1 MTDKQ
6 NPFEDLETRLQA
18 RKAEYDTMHVPDLT
32 ASQAVQAG
40 IRQASNKRKTKLRWL
55 TSSISAAALILLFT
69 GCIRVSPAFAS
80 FVEQLPGMEG
90 VVSLIR
96 QDKGLMM
103 AIDQSL
109 LQKVGITDEHDGGSV
124 TVEGIITDD
133 SRMVIFYKMKG
144 MKNIEKFDYDIDL
157 LDGNGKDLPVGFGYS
172 APHSD
177 SDDQGYENFI
187 DVVFTDKASPP
198 DVLTVVFKSR
208 DNAHPGVWKV
218 TLPVDKNLTKGMKK
232 IIPVNESLV
241 IDGQRIQ
248 VKQATIYPTRLVLDV
263 QMDPSNTKKIFGLSD
278 LQLVDEQGRA
288 WRTDT
293 SIGEDTRSIYF
304 ESMYFAKPKK
314 LTLQGSGFS
323 GLDKKELDFSL
334 NLKTREVA
342 GGPFG
347 LQMLGSKVQGKDLII
362 DFSVPDNMENS
373 FVFNFNKVKDSTGK
387 SYETP
392 GASWSPG
399 YGKGQDHTTVSI
411 TIENGAKLQGELRM
425 KIATYPSKIK
435 SPFSLEIPV
444 NP

>member
-1 MTDKQ
+1 MTDEQ
-6 NPFEDLETRLQA
+6 NPFEALETRLQA
-18 RKAEYDTMHVPDLT
+18 RKAEYDTMPVPDT
-32 ASQAVQAG
+32 ATSRAVQAG
-40 IRQASNKRKTKLRWL
+40 IQQASRKRKTRLRWL

-90 VVSLIR
+90 VVNLIR

-109 LQKVGITDEHDGGSV
+109 LQKVGITDEHNGGSV

-144 MKNIEKFDYDIDL
+144 MKNTEKFDYDIDL
-157 LDGNGKDLPVGFGYS
+157 LDVNGKDLPVGFGYS
-172 APHSD
+172 TIHFD
-177 SDDQGYENFI
+177 SDDPVYENYI
-187 DVVFTDKASPP
+187 DVIFTDQAPPP

-208 DNAHPGVWKV
+208 DKANPGVWKV
-218 TLPVDKNLTKGMKK
+218 TMPVDKNLTKGMKEV
-232 IIPVNESLV
+232 IPVNETLV
-241 IDGQRIQ
+241 VDGQRIQ
-248 VKQATIYPTRLVLDV
+248 VKQATMYPTRLVLDV
-263 QMDPSNTKKIFGLSD
+263 QIDPNNSKKIFGLSD

-293 SIGEDTRSIYF
+293 AIGEDTRSIYF
-304 ESMYFAKPKK
+304 ESMYFSKPKK

-334 NLKTREVA
+334 DLKTREIT
-342 GGPFG
+342 GGPSG
-347 LQMLGSKVQGKDLII
+347 LQMLGSKVEGKNLIV
-362 DFSVPDNMENS
+362 DFSVPDSMEDS
-373 FVFNFNKVKDSTGK
+373 FVLAFSKVKDSTGK
-387 SYETP
+387 TYQTP

-399 YGKGQDHTTVSI
+399 YGKDQDHTTVSI
-411 TIENGAKLQGELRM
+411 TIEHGAKLQGQLQM
-425 KIATYPSKIK
+425 KIATYPSKVK

>member
-1 MTDKQ
+1 MTDEQ
-6 NPFEDLETRLQA
+6 NPFEALETRLQA
-18 RKAEYDTMHVPDLT
+18 RKAEYDTMPVPDT
-32 ASQAVQAG
+32 ATSRAVQAG
-40 IRQASNKRKTKLRWL
+40 IQQASRKRKTRLRWL

-90 VVSLIR
+90 VVNLIR

-109 LQKVGITDEHDGGSV
+109 LQKVGITDEHNGGSV

-144 MKNIEKFDYDIDL
+144 MKNTEKFDYDIDL

-172 APHSD
+172 TIHFD
-177 SDDQGYENFI
+177 SDDPVYENYI
-187 DVVFTDKASPP
+187 DVIFTDQAPPP

-208 DNAHPGVWKV
+208 DKANPGVWKV
-218 TLPVDKNLTKGMKK
+218 TMPVDKNLTKGMKK
-232 IIPVNESLV
+232 VIPVNETLV
-241 IDGQRIQ
+241 VDGQRIQ
-248 VKQATIYPTRLVLDV
+248 VKQTTMYPTRLVLDV
-263 QMDPSNTKKIFGLSD
+263 QIDPNNSKKIFGLSD

-293 SIGEDTRSIYF
+293 AIGEDTRSIYF
-304 ESMYFAKPKK
+304 ESMYFSKPKK

-334 NLKTREVA
+334 DLKTREIA
-342 GGPFG
+342 GGPSG
-347 LQMLGSKVQGKDLII
+347 LQMLGSKVEGKNLIV
-362 DFSVPDNMENS
+362 DFSVPDSMEDS
-373 FVFNFNKVKDSTGK
+373 FVLGFSKVKDSTGK
-387 SYETP
+387 TYQTP

-399 YGKGQDHTTVSI
+399 YGKDLDHTTVSI
-411 TIENGAKLQGELRM
+411 TIENGAKLQGQLQM
-425 KIATYPSKIK
+425 KIATYPSKVK